1 MHQKKVSRARRRQ
14 EVAAKT
20 QEKEATLKK
29 WEDTCRLTCAGTP
42 RTPLCRLPRIT
53 ITTTTTDLRIRPDG
67 IITTGI
73 TTTTGTTTG
82 VVGLTTVVEVEV
94 TPAAAIIIIHATRE
108 EKMKPTTTTT
118 TTTTIT
124 KER

>member
-1 MHQKKVSRARRRQ
+1 MQKKKKSL
-14 EVAAKT
+14 EVVAKCK
-20 QEKEATLKK
+20 KEAPLPFGKK

-53 ITTTTTDLRIRPDG
+53 IITTTDLRIRPDG

-118 TTTTIT
+118 TTTIT

>member
-1 MHQKKVSRARRRQ
+1 M
-14 EVAAKT
+14 AAKT

-42 RTPLCRLPRIT
+42 RTPLCRRLPRIIT
-53 ITTTTTDLRIRPDG
+53 IITTTDLRIRPDG

-108 EKMKPTTTTT
+108 EKMKPPPPP
-118 TTTTIT
+118 TTTIT

>member
-1 MHQKKVSRARRRQ
+1 MQKKKKSL
-14 EVAAKT
+14 EVVAKCK
-20 QEKEATLKK
+20 KEAPLPFGKK

-42 RTPLCRLPRIT
+42 RTPLCRRLPRIIT
-53 ITTTTTDLRIRPDG
+53 IITTTDLRIRPDG

-82 VVGLTTVVEVEV
+82 VVGRTRTVMEVE
-94 TPAAAIIIIHATRE
+94 TPAAAIVIITAARE

-118 TTTTIT
+118 TTIT